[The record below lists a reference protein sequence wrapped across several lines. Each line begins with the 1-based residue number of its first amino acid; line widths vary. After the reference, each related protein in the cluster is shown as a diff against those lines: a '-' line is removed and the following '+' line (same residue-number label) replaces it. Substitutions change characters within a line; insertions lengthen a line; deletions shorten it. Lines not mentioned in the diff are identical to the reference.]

1 MSTVEFQRGNRSIL
15 INAFDRVARGR
26 VAPLLALV
34 ALTLAVYLPGVLRLP
49 AVDRTEIVFAETT
62 RGMVERGA
70 WTDPRFG
77 DAVHAFRPIGTF
89 WVQGIAATLAGT
101 THARDIIV
109 YRLPSLFAVALSVL
123 ALFWLSAPRAG
134 RHAALIAAGL
144 FAVAPLTVL
153 VSQLAIAD
161 GLALLPATVAML
173 CLMRLYDP
181 EAAQPQRPLALLFW
195 VAMGVGMLVNALH
208 TPILVGVTILAL
220 FLFDRDLTW
229 LRRTRPLTGFPIA
242 LLLAAPWI
250 YVRFQQDGIPF
261 SGTGWMEFLAALGG
275 AQDMKLR
282 AFPGT
287 FLAAALLG
295 FLPGVALLPPA
306 LKSLWDL
313 RADKLP
319 RFLLAWAI
327 GYIVYLE
334 LLSSKPGTYTVQVLF
349 PAFALAVALLL
360 GRSPAHDAYTTVPPP
375 PRGEGSGVGGATRV
389 ERFTASLPRWS
400 LIPWPPFAAL
410 FALSLFAGVFAFA
423 RELPS
428 PLAALLIVA
437 VALMF
442 ALSADVGRRGDLV
455 GWALSGIASLAFFAI
470 TLLGVVFPGV
480 QHIWPAREIADVIQE
495 LCGPNRRVAILGF
508 REPSAAFVLGVPKTA
523 PTPESMPDAPGTLH
537 VVESRWHERYLVAA
551 ASKFP
556 KLTQIDCVA
565 AYNVMRGCPMTFTI
579 YSTDNSDLACYRER
593 VGNPTGNG
601 CLAHLSTLSR
611 PSTRGCD

>member
-1 MSTVEFQRGNRSIL
+1 MSTNNTPTGAARGHPSAVID
-15 INAFDRVARGR
+15 AFDRIARRGI
-26 VAPLLALV
+26 APYLALLAL
-34 ALTLAVYLPGVLRLP
+34 TLVVYLPGVLRLP

-62 RGMVERGA
+62 RDMVGRGTWA
-70 WTDPRFG
+70 DPRYG
-77 DAVHAFRPIGTF
+77 DIIHPFRPIGTF
-89 WVQGIAATLAGT
+89 WAQGLSASVAGSA
-101 THARDIIV
+101 HARDITV
-109 YRLPSLFAVALSVL
+109 YRLPSLIAVTLSVL
-123 ALFWLSAPRAG
+123 ALFWLAAPRVG
-134 RHAALIAAGL
+134 GHTALIAAGL
-144 FAVAPLTVL
+144 FAIAPLTVL

-181 EAAQPQRPLALLFW
+181 EAAHPQRPLALLFW

-220 FLFDRDLTW
+220 LVFDRDLTW
-229 LRRTRPLTGFPIA
+229 LRRTRPLIGLPIA
-242 LLLAAPWI
+242 IVLAAPWI

-306 LKSLWDL
+306 LKLLWDD

-319 RFLLAWAI
+319 RFLLAWVI

-349 PAFALAVALLL
+349 PAFALAVALLV
-360 GRSPAHDAYTTVPPP
+360 GQSPAHDTCATVPPP
-375 PRGEGSGVGGATRV
+375 PRGEGSGVGGRT
-389 ERFTASLPRWS
+389 ELQLRWS
-400 LIPWPPFAAL
+400 LIPWPPLAAL
-410 FALSLFAGVFAFA
+410 FALSLFAGVYAFA
-423 RELPS
+423 REMPS
-428 PLAALLIVA
+428 PLAVALIAA
-437 VALMF
+437 VALLF
-442 ALSADVGRRGDLV
+442 AYSAHLGRSRDPL
-455 GWALSGIASLAFFAI
+455 GWALTGIASLALFAI

-480 QHIWPAREIADVIQE
+480 QHIWPAREIADVIQDS
-495 LCGPNRRVAILGF
+495 CGPNRRVAILGF

-523 PTPESMPDAPGTLH
+523 PTPESMADAPGTLH
-537 VVESRWHERYLVAA
+537 VVESRWHERYLVAVA
-551 ASKFP
+551 GKFP
-556 KLTQIDCVA
+556 KLAQIDCVA

-593 VGNPTGNG
+593 VDNPTGNG
-601 CLAHLSTLSR
+601 CVALLSTISR